1 MDRPTRYKEWN
12 QKTFAVSAYEHCLEC
27 YLTCCEIDG
36 IESHVCSMDFTK
48 VADSFGDSPCDFL
61 SCRVAGGVQQQ
72 NPMVVQG
79 AVVQGQVIGIG
90 WTKATGVDFMK
101 AS

>member
-1 MDRPTRYKEWN
+1 
-12 QKTFAVSAYEHCLEC
+12 
-27 YLTCCEIDG
+27 
-36 IESHVCSMDFTK
+36 MDFTK
-48 VADSFGDSPCDFL
+48 VADSFGDFL